1 MPARATY
8 CRLGGLLLLAAVSL
22 GPLPL
27 AAQELPPPSIVI
39 VDVTQILRDSKGARD
54 IQAQI
59 DKQTEAYTKEVSA
72 QENELHQMQD
82 ELERQRTVLAP
93 EAFNTK
99 TRDYQQR
106 FEALDRG
113 VQIKRQTLQQT
124 YNEAMTKVE
133 STALQI
139 IADIAG
145 ERKANLVVSKAAV
158 LFEAP
163 GLDITPE
170 VIRRLDQK
178 LPAVPLALAQ
188 EPAGVASQP
197 PPTKQ

>member
-1 MPARATY
+1 MATY
-8 CRLGGLLLLAAVSL
+8 RVLGGLLLAAVTL
-22 GPLPL
+22 VPLPL

-39 VDVTQILRDSKGARD
+39 VDITQILRESKGARD

-72 QENELHQMQD
+72 QENELHRMQD

>member
-1 MPARATY
+1 MARTAID
-8 CRLGGLLLLAAVSL
+8 RAVGGLLLLAVAL
-22 GPLPL
+22 GPLPV
-27 AAQELPPPSIVI
+27 AAQEVSPPSIVI
-39 VDVTQILRDSKGARD
+39 VDVTQILRESKGARD

-59 DKQTEAYTKEVSA
+59 DKQTEAYTKDVSA
-72 QENELHQMQD
+72 QENELHRMQD

-99 TRDYQQR
+99 TREYQQR

-113 VQIKRQTLQQT
+113 VQMKRQTLQQT
-124 YNEAMTKVE
+124 YSEAMTKVE
-133 STALQI
+133 ATALQI

-145 ERKANLVVSKAAV
+145 ERRANLVLSKAAV

-163 GLDITPE
+163 GLDITSE

-178 LPAVPLALAQ
+178 LPAVPLALAEQ
-188 EPAGVASQP
+188 PAAIAP
-197 PPTKQ
+197 PPSAKQ